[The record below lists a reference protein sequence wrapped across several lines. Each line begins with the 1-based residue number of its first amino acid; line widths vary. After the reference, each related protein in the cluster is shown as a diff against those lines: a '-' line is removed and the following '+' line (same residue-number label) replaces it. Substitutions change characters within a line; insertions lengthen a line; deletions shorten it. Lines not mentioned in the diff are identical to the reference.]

1 MLLVLR
7 AGAFFA
13 WLGCWCLWL
22 CRKAKLPAAVTPL
35 VTMCGAGVVVYAAGL
50 LNIIWPVQL
59 ALYLALCGKNGRH
72 CAPSSAFP

>member
-22 CRKAKLPAAVTPL
+22 CRIAKLPAAVTPL

-50 LNIIWPVQL
+50 LNII
-59 ALYLALCGKNGRH
+59 
-72 CAPSSAFP
+72 